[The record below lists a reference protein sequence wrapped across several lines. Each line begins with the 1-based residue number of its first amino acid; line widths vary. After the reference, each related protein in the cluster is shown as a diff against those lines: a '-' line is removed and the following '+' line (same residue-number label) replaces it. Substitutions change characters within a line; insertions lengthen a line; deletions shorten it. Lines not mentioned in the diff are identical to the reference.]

1 MIQNS
6 FSGTAAIWPSAV
18 IVWSHC
24 TKQQQ
29 TIDQQGQTGLSARLS
44 GAFCSFRLGL
54 RQPRSKGTSLGSIGE
69 NMPTQPACIS
79 KAKNHSKIH
88 RWQVHSSFVGAEMC
102 PDKKRP
108 AGNTCRIAKGFDA
121 VWAHFCP
128 SKPCL
133 PLSIDGMEQY
143 STLPAE
149 FHPCLRNCALRRP
162 NIHIPRI
169 NIYQRCI

>member
-1 MIQNS
+1 
-6 FSGTAAIWPSAV
+6 
-18 IVWSHC
+18 
-24 TKQQQ
+24 
-29 TIDQQGQTGLSARLS
+29 
-44 GAFCSFRLGL
+44 
-54 RQPRSKGTSLGSIGE
+54 
-69 NMPTQPACIS
+69 
-79 KAKNHSKIH
+79 
-88 RWQVHSSFVGAEMC
+88 MC

-169 NIYQRCI
+169 NIRYVGKPHAAIIYNDRLTLEKYIDSFETGEWYSADGYLISRQTVGESVTMPKAFGSAVISPDNTGCYIITVKQ

>member
-1 MIQNS
+1 M
-6 FSGTAAIWPSAV
+6 TVTEKLAA
-18 IVWSHC
+18 
-24 TKQQQ
+24 
-29 TIDQQGQTGLSARLS
+29 
-44 GAFCSFRLGL
+44 L
-54 RQPRSKGTSLGSIGE
+54 RQNMEARGLEGCIVVTDDFHGSE
-69 NMPTQPACIS
+69 Y
-79 KAKNHSKIH
+79 
-88 RWQVHSSFVGAEMC
+88 VG
-102 PDKKRP
+102 
-108 AGNTCRIAKGFDA
+108 
-121 VWAHFCP
+121 AHFCP

>member
-1 MIQNS
+1 MWPDDEK
-6 FSGTAAIWPSAV
+6 AAENTYC
-18 IVWSHC
+18 IV
-24 TKQQQ
+24 K
-29 TIDQQGQTGLSARLS
+29 D
-44 GAFCSFRLGL
+44 F
-54 RQPRSKGTSLGSIGE
+54 E
-69 NMPTQPACIS
+69 
-79 KAKNHSKIH
+79 
-88 RWQVHSSFVGAEMC
+88 E
-102 PDKKRP
+102 
-108 AGNTCRIAKGFDA
+108 